1 MKLNVH
7 GCRGS
12 VPVQSKRQIKY
23 GGNTSCFEVTFGK
36 FQIFF
41 DTGTGFRTAQFGR
54 PEITKILLY
63 SHWHH
68 DHVQGFAFN
77 PNIFVPDHKVLVA
90 SGLSSADV
98 SRQMLQQYFSGSYFP
113 IDVIGSLE
121 NIIFHEFEYI
131 KENFI
136 NDFRLNNLSLNHPGG
151 ASGYRLEHNKKII
164 CYLSD
169 NEYRGTQFA
178 ELKDFVEGA
187 NIVIWDGMFTD
198 KELLKKKGWGHS
210 SIDEGINFFEKC
222 DVERLLITHHAPE
235 RNDDQL
241 DEISA
246 QLPEHVEL
254 AFDGMSCK
262 F

>member
-12 VPVQSKRQIKY
+12 VPVQSRGQTRY
-23 GGNTSCFEVTFGK
+23 GGNTSCFEVTFGQ

-41 DTGTGFRTAQFGR
+41 DTGTGFRTAQFGG

-113 IDVIGSLE
+113 IDVIGSLR
-121 NIIFHEFEYI
+121 NVSIHEFDFI
-131 KENFI
+131 KANFI
-136 NDFRLNNLSLNHPGG
+136 NDFRLDHLPLRHPGG
-151 ASGYRLEHNKKII
+151 ASGYRLEFNKKTI
-164 CYLSD
+164 CYLCD
-169 NEYRGTQFA
+169 NEYHETQLP

-187 NIVIWDGMFTD
+187 NCVIWDGMFTNE
-198 KELLKKKGWGHS
+198 ELSQKRGWGHS
-210 SIDEGINFFEKC
+210 SVNQGIEFWEKC
-222 DVERLLITHHAPE
+222 DVKKLLVTHHAPE
-235 RNDDQL
+235 RSDDQL
-241 DEISA
+241 DEISN
-246 QLPEHVEL
+246 QLPGNVEL
-254 AFDGMSCK
+254 AFDGMSYE

>member
-12 VPVQSKRQIKY
+12 VPVQSRGQTRY
-23 GGNTSCFEVTFGK
+23 GGNTSCFEVTFGQ

-41 DTGTGFRTAQFGR
+41 DTGTGFRTAQFGG

-136 NDFRLNNLSLNHPGG
+136 NDFKLNNRKPTLRSFCKPV
-151 ASGYRLEHNKKII
+151 KII
-164 CYLSD
+164 
-169 NEYRGTQFA
+169 
-178 ELKDFVEGA
+178 VE
-187 NIVIWDGMFTD
+187 D
-198 KELLKKKGWGHS
+198 GWGMESRGLSPFGFVFLEVHRRWATKLGGF
-210 SIDEGINFFEKC
+210 SIDEFMKQC
-222 DVERLLITHHAPE
+222 LLVNQEFRAIPAMGRYPAFTWQASE
-235 RNDDQL
+235 LWREQ
-241 DEISA
+241 EIQS
-246 QLPEHVEL
+246 H
-254 AFDGMSCK
+254 
-262 F
+262 